1 MALFKDDRGL
11 PETVP
16 ENTPVLV
23 ELTPDK
29 SQIVYIRVFKD
40 MHELLNFYIVYCYK
54 NHTLNHFLY
63 KVGITVTW
71 WYEIVKSR
79 DYFPCSKALTFDD
92 HYDTEHID
100 RVLSMHLSAVLVQ
113 SSYVYDI
120 VEYPMDV
127 EMFEDSAE

>member
-29 SQIVYIRVFKD
+29 SKIVYIRVFKD
-40 MHELLNFYIVYCYK
+40 MHELLNFYMLYCYK

-63 KVGITVTW
+63 KHGISTTW
-71 WYEIVKSR
+71 WYEILKAWN
-79 DYFPCSKALTFDD
+79 DFPGSQSLTYDD
-92 HYDTEHID
+92 SYDLYHID
-100 RVLSMHLSAVLVQ
+100 RVLSMHFSAILVQ
-113 SSYVYDI
+113 ESDSYDI
-120 VEYPMDV
+120 VEYPMNV

>member
-1 MALFKDDRGL
+1 MGLFIDESGL

-29 SQIVYIRVFKD
+29 SKIVYIRVFKD
-40 MHELLNFYIVYCYK
+40 MHELLNFYMLYCYK

-63 KVGITVTW
+63 KPGITVSW
-71 WYEIVKSR
+71 WYEIFKKWNE
-79 DYFPCSKALTFDD
+79 FPSSKVLTYDD
-92 HYDTEHID
+92 HYDTNHLD
-100 RVLSMHLSAVLVQ
+100 RVLSMHLSAVLIQ
-113 SSYVYDI
+113 SSDEYDI
-120 VEYPMDV
+120 VEYPMNV

>member
-1 MALFKDDRGL
+1 MGLFIDNTGL

-16 ENTPVLV
+16 ESTPVLV

-29 SQIVYIRVFKD
+29 TKIVYIRVFKD
-40 MHELLNFYIVYCYK
+40 MHELLNFYMIYCYK

-63 KVGITVTW
+63 KHGITTTW
-71 WYEIVKSR
+71 WYEIIKAWN
-79 DYFPCSKALTFDD
+79 DFPGSHAVTFEDD
-92 HYDTEHID
+92 IDTEYLD
-100 RVLSMHLSAVLVQ
+100 RVLSMHLSAVLIQ
-113 SSYVYDI
+113 SSDEYDI